1 VVGLDPITQCEQ
13 PPLERLDPR
22 VRPEDGKGVDGSGK
36 PKMSSEVQLERHGD
50 GTATIRLNR
59 PEARNALNIATRKA
73 LAEACRSIG
82 EDSSVRAVVLTGG
95 PEVFAAGADINEFLD
110 TGAVDMLK
118 RRAERWWQAV
128 ADVPQPM
135 IAAVNGFALGGGLE
149 LAMCCDIIIAGRSA
163 RLGQPEVKVGILPGA
178 GGTQRLTRAIGK
190 FQAMRLV
197 LTGEIISA
205 EEAFTIG
212 LVSKVVDDGKVYD
225 AARATACAIAA
236 LPPIAVQQA
245 KEAVILGADASLH
258 TALALERKAVQL
270 TFATADK
277 TEGMRAFLE
286 KRKPE
291 FKGE

>member
-1 VVGLDPITQCEQ
+1 MAQA
-13 PPLERLDPR
+13 
-22 VRPEDGKGVDGSGK
+22 
-36 PKMSSEVQLERHGD
+36 EVKLERHGD
-50 GTATIRLNR
+50 GTASVRIDR
-59 PEARNALNIATRKA
+59 PEARNALNVATRKA
-73 LAEACRSIG
+73 LAEACREIA
-82 EDSSVRAVVLTGG
+82 EDASLRAVVLTGG
-95 PEVFAAGADINEFLD
+95 PDMFAAGADLSEFVEA
-110 TGAVDMLK
+110 GAIDILK

-163 RLGQPEVKVGILPGA
+163 KLGQPEVRVGIMPGA
-178 GGTQRLTRAIGK
+178 GGTQRLTRAVGK

-197 LTGEIISA
+197 LTGEVIGA
-205 EEAFTIG
+205 EEAFAMG
-212 LVSKVVDDGKVYD
+212 LVSKVVDDAAVYD
-225 AARATACAIAA
+225 SAREMARGIAA

-245 KEAVILGADASLH
+245 KEAVILGADASLAA
-258 TALALERKAVQL
+258 ALALERKALQL
-270 TFATADK
+270 TFATSDK

>member
-1 VVGLDPITQCEQ
+1 MPQSVV
-13 PPLERLDPR
+13 R
-22 VRPEDGKGVDGSGK
+22 
-36 PKMSSEVQLERHGD
+36 LERHGD
-50 GTATIRLNR
+50 GTATMRIDR
-59 PEARNALNIATRKA
+59 PQARNALNIATRKA
-73 LAEACRSIG
+73 LAEICRDIA
-82 EDSSVRAVVLTGG
+82 EDDSLRCVVLTGG
-95 PEVFAAGADINEFLD
+95 PDMFVSGADLTEFVEAGAIEI
-110 TGAVDMLK
+110 LK

-163 RLGQPEVKVGILPGA
+163 KLGQPEVRIGIMPGA

-197 LTGEIISA
+197 LTGELIGA
-205 EEAFTIG
+205 EEALAMG
-212 LVSKVVDDGKVYD
+212 LLSKVVDDAAVYD
-225 AARATACAIAA
+225 SARDMARTIAA

-245 KEAVILGADASLH
+245 KESVILGADASL
-258 TALALERKAVQL
+258 AASLALERKALQL

>member
-1 VVGLDPITQCEQ
+1 MA
-13 PPLERLDPR
+13 
-22 VRPEDGKGVDGSGK
+22 KA
-36 PKMSSEVQLERHGD
+36 EVTLERHGD
-50 GTATIRLNR
+50 GTATVRIDR
-59 PEARNALNIATRKA
+59 PKARNALNIATRKA
-73 LAEACRSIG
+73 LAEVCREVA
-82 EDSSVRAVVLTGG
+82 EDDELRAVVLTGG
-95 PEVFAAGADINEFLD
+95 PDMFVAGADLTEFAEA
-110 TGAVDMLK
+110 GAIDILK

-163 RLGQPEVKVGILPGA
+163 KLGQPEVRVGIMPGA
-178 GGTQRLTRAIGK
+178 GGTQRLTRAVGK

-197 LTGEIISA
+197 LTGEAVGA
-205 EEAFTIG
+205 EEALAMG
-212 LVSKVVDDGKVYD
+212 LVSKVVED
-225 AARATACAIAA
+225 AAVYETARDMARTIAA

-245 KEAVILGADASLH
+245 KEAVILGADAALG
-258 TALALERKAVQL
+258 TALALERKALQL

-286 KRKPE
+286 KRKPR

>member
-1 VVGLDPITQCEQ
+1 MPQ
-13 PPLERLDPR
+13 
-22 VRPEDGKGVDGSGK
+22 
-36 PKMSSEVQLERHGD
+36 SEVRLERHGD
-50 GTATIRLNR
+50 GTATMRIDR
-59 PEARNALNIATRKA
+59 PQARNALNIATRKA
-73 LAEACRSIG
+73 LAEICRDIA
-82 EDSSVRAVVLTGG
+82 EDDSLRCVVLTGG
-95 PEVFAAGADINEFLD
+95 PDMFVSGADLTEFVEAGAIEI
-110 TGAVDMLK
+110 LK

-149 LAMCCDIIIAGRSA
+149 LAMSCDIIIAGRSA
-163 RLGQPEVKVGILPGA
+163 KLGQPEVRIGIMPGA

-197 LTGEIISA
+197 LTGELIGA
-205 EEAFTIG
+205 EEALAMG
-212 LVSKVVDDGKVYD
+212 LLSKVVDDAAVYD
-225 AARATACAIAA
+225 CARDMARTIAA

-245 KEAVILGADASLH
+245 KEAVIFGADASL
-258 TALALERKAVQL
+258 AAGLALERKALQL

-286 KRKPE
+286 KRKAE

>member
-1 VVGLDPITQCEQ
+1 M
-13 PPLERLDPR
+13 
-22 VRPEDGKGVDGSGK
+22 VRD
-36 PKMSSEVQLERHGD
+36 EVTLERHGD
-50 GTATIRLNR
+50 GTATIRIDR
-59 PEARNALNIATRKA
+59 PKARNALNIATRKA
-73 LAEACRSIG
+73 LADVCREIADDDG
-82 EDSSVRAVVLTGG
+82 LRAIVLTGG
-95 PEVFAAGADINEFLD
+95 PDMFVAGADLTEFAEA
-110 TGAVDMLK
+110 GAIDILK

-163 RLGQPEVKVGILPGA
+163 KLGQPEVRVGIMPGA
-178 GGTQRLTRAIGK
+178 GGTQRLTRAVGK

-197 LTGEIISA
+197 LTGEAIGA
-205 EEAFTIG
+205 EEALAMG
-212 LVSKVVDDGKVYD
+212 LVSKVVDDAAVYD
-225 AARATACAIAA
+225 SARDMARTIAA

-245 KEAVILGADASLH
+245 KEAVTLGADAALG
-258 TALALERKAVQL
+258 TALALERKALQL

-286 KRKPE
+286 KRKPQ